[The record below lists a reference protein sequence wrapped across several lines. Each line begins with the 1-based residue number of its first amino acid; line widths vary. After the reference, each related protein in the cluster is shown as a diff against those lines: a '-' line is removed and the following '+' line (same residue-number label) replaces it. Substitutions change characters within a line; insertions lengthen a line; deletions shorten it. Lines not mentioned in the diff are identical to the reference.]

1 MHYNNLHRIK
11 HDSCKMSKHDII
23 YPFEWLAIPKNEVRR
38 FQFFAAITLDRIWFS
53 RNKLVHD
60 AIKPDPK
67 KVIKQVSSSL
77 DLHLSA
83 WKDASLPSLWLPSCL
98 GRIKGNFDVAV
109 RDSFAIVA
117 AVVSNSSGS
126 VILAATLKL
135 VGSNVLQG
143 YRSYCCSSS
152 F

>member
-1 MHYNNLHRIK
+1 
-11 HDSCKMSKHDII
+11 
-23 YPFEWLAIPKNEVRR
+23 
-38 FQFFAAITLDRIWFS
+38 
-53 RNKLVHD
+53 VHA
-60 AIKPDPK
+60 AIKPHPN

-83 WKDASLPSLWLPSCL
+83 WKDASLPSLWLPPCP

-109 RDSFAIVA
+109 RDSFAVAA
-117 AVVSNSSGS
+117 AVVSDSSGS

-135 VGSNVLQG
+135 VGSDVLQG
-143 YRSYCCSSS
+143 EATAALLASRLAVSTGVGSFDLEGDALLVLLAINSPAIFASWNFASIVSYISLELSS